1 MFKLAI
7 FLLENYPYHA
17 AIIKDKKISDLSL
30 LGARTIDISD
40 FDFTIYKTVLFGL
53 KIKNKDD
60 VLKHLNKPSIITK
73 KIIEKERNERGWFKT
88 KDSADYILKFRNVR
102 SKSLDDM
109 NCIEW
114 IISQYA
120 SKEKGVRNLKR
131 ILENIIKKINILRY
145 ITLAKSVSSK
155 DNKKSILDSDI
166 KIEYPVTINDELCKK
181 LIKNNTRFNDVIKSM
196 YL

>member
-7 FLLENYPYHA
+7 FLLEDYPYHA

-30 LGARTIDISD
+30 LGARTIDIND
-40 FDFTIYKTVLFGL
+40 FNFNIYKTVLFDL
-53 KIKNKDD
+53 KIKNIDD

-73 KIIEKERNERGWFKT
+73 RIIEKERNERGWFKT

-114 IISQYA
+114 IIYA
-120 SKEKGVRNLKR
+120 LEIGNYVIPNNILTAKKLYDWSNDNLKKTSF
-131 ILENIIKKINILRY
+131 N
-145 ITLAKSVSSK
+145 
-155 DNKKSILDSDI
+155 
-166 KIEYPVTINDELCKK
+166 ND
-181 LIKNNTRFNDVIKSM
+181 
-196 YL
+196 